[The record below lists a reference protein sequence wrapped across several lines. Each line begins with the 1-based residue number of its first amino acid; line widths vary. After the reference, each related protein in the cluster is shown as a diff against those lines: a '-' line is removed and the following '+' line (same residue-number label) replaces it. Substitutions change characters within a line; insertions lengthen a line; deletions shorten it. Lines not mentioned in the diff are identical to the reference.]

1 VVLGDREFCSV
12 KLGNWLRAEQVYFC
26 LRLKKNE
33 FVEQEKGNWSE
44 LKALELSPGSS
55 LYLAGVN
62 VTKQKGFGVFN
73 LAAKW
78 RRKYRGCVA
87 DEGWFILTN
96 LETLEVA
103 IKADQKRF
111 GIEEMF
117 RDWKLGGYNLEG
129 TYVNSDRLISL
140 IVLVTIAYSCA
151 TMHGKQLK
159 RIGLQKYVGR
169 VQEPGRSERRHSNFY
184 IGLSGQTWVSY
195 QGYCAEASTELMRLN
210 RNKWKYSKKGLRAM
224 ELIQSA
230 F

>member
-78 RRKYRGCVA
+78 RRKYRGSR
-87 DEGWFILTN
+87 ISHKLNSRPN
-96 LETLEVA
+96 LEHES
-103 IKADQKRF
+103 KRF
-111 GIEEMF
+111 FLINKIS
-117 RDWKLGGYNLEG
+117 DISTQLE
-129 TYVNSDRLISL
+129 S
-140 IVLVTIAYSCA
+140 
-151 TMHGKQLK
+151 
-159 RIGLQKYVGR
+159 
-169 VQEPGRSERRHSNFY
+169 
-184 IGLSGQTWVSY
+184 
-195 QGYCAEASTELMRLN
+195 
-210 RNKWKYSKKGLRAM
+210 
-224 ELIQSA
+224 
-230 F
+230 